1 MAVIPRNF
9 GDGRLTS
16 TPAINTVRMDP
27 NVAAAPYR
35 AAEQAGEQLQ
45 NVFGKE
51 LNEWGKVFQEEE
63 RARKAA
69 EAKQAKVTEGL
80 YKAEAMANIQVQAN
94 NMYNQMK
101 QSSDGTQSFAPA
113 FDQEFQ
119 KMAQQAIANAPTPEA
134 KVDLTKR
141 LIGTRSQLY
150 TKATNESLQQNN
162 QINMGKLEGMLG
174 QYESLAAA
182 NPGSVEEIKK
192 QSADVFASMGQLGI
206 PEIARK
212 KIMEK
217 FDKRLDYHAL
227 RSEADL
233 DPLGAMEK
241 LKTGAAA
248 HLGEGNTQAL
258 LNYTKSAIGA
268 TKSRIGNSL
277 ADLQNKISS
286 GYAVPESYETVLQ
299 EAEKYGMSEKAQTVK
314 SLLELDRRTA
324 SLPASELAVVASQL
338 KAAAASGQVDADP
351 KRVKALT
358 NFLEGNAKAIKEDGL
373 SYAERK
379 GGFPPL
385 PTVDLLKAT
394 DQELEDRKYKAYQVK
409 DLYGTSTPA
418 LKQAEVLD
426 VASKLG
432 SMGPEDV
439 SKVSTRLATL
449 GQDTVEAVARA
460 VEKSDKGLATVIRIG
475 ADNPAVVQSV
485 VRGRALA
492 ATAPK
497 DSAPMS
503 EIIEA
508 AGSFLINNPK
518 LRDSYVTAA
527 RGYMLDSQARGS
539 AVSAEEAMKEVAG
552 VVKMDLPGMFTG
564 NYKTKA
570 PKPGMNASQFNN
582 FLNTNLKEAKNWEQ
596 FATGVPAD
604 SNGNPIKWK
613 NLDPADLV
621 YHFNGSGNYSV
632 IFNGNQLR
640 DLDGK
645 PISINLVGLANA
657 APEDDTKQQLDL
669 AMTYGRE

>member
-1 MAVIPRNF
+1 MAVIPRNY

-16 TPAINTVRMDP
+16 TPAINTVKMDP

-35 AAEQAGEQLQ
+35 AAEQSSEQLQ
-45 NVFGKE
+45 HVFGKE
-51 LNEWGKVFQEEE
+51 LNEWGKIFQQEEQ
-63 RARKAA
+63 ARKAA

-80 YKAEAMANIQVQAN
+80 YKAEAMANIQVQSN
-94 NMYNQMK
+94 DLYNKMK

-119 KMAQQAIANAPTPEA
+119 KMAQQVIANAPSPEA

-150 TKATNESLQQNN
+150 TKATNESLHQNN
-162 QINMGKLEGMLG
+162 QINMSKLEGMLG

-217 FDKRLDYHAL
+217 FDRRLDYHAL

-241 LKTGAAA
+241 LKSGGAA

-277 ADLQNKISS
+277 SDLQNKISS
-286 GYAVPESYETVLQ
+286 GYAIPETYETVIQ
-299 EAEKYGMSEKAQTVK
+299 EAEKYGLNEKAQTVK

-338 KAAAASGQVDADP
+338 RAAASTGQIDADP

-358 NFLEGNAKAIKEDGL
+358 SFLEGNAKAIKEDGL

-379 GGFPPL
+379 GGFPQLQP
-385 PTVDLLKAT
+385 VDLMNAT

-426 VASKLG
+426 VAAKLTT
-432 SMGPEDV
+432 MGPEDV
-439 SKVSTRLATL
+439 GKVSTRLSSL
-449 GQDTVEAVARA
+449 GQDTVEAVAKA
-460 VEKSDKGLATVIRIG
+460 LEKKDRGLATVIRIG
-475 ADNPAVVQSV
+475 ADNPEVVQSV

-497 DSAPMS
+497 DSAPMD
-503 EIIEA
+503 EILKA

-518 LRDSYVTAA
+518 LRDSYVTAV
-527 RGYMLDSQARGS
+527 RGYMLDAQARGN
-539 AVSAEEAMKEVAG
+539 AVTAHDAMQDVAG
-552 VVKMDLPGMFTG
+552 VVKMDLPGIFTG
-564 NYKTKA
+564 NYETQT
-570 PKPGMNASQFNN
+570 PKPGMSAGQFNS
-582 FLNTNLKEAKNWEQ
+582 FLDSNLRDPKVWEQ
-596 FATGVPAD
+596 YATGMPAD

-613 NLDPADLV
+613 SLAPSDLI
-621 YHFNGSGNYSV
+621 YHFNGNGSYSV
-632 IFNGNQLR
+632 IFNGNPLR
-640 DLDGK
+640 DLDGN
-645 PISINLVGLANA
+645 PISINLKGLATSK
-657 APEDDTKQQLDL
+657 PTDDTKEQLYL